1 MKRQESAPC
10 DLQVQS
16 NCNAAHGCITVPV
29 AGRQQVL
36 PAAQTVN
43 VRSACQPGRLRCIPN
58 PCAAMKP
65 NRIPPLLALLA
76 LLSSAGRGSAQGTAF
91 THQGRLTD
99 GANVANGNFDFRSAV
114 FDSSGGATQ
123 IGSTLTNSAV
133 PVGNGLFTLTL
144 DFGTNVFDGSPR
156 WLEIA
161 LRTNGGGAFTALSP
175 RQPITPAPYAVFA
188 ARAGRANTAA
198 FADTADSVSWTSV
211 KNLPAGFADGVD
223 NDTTYSAGLGLTLTP
238 ANTFQVN
245 FGTNGAAT
253 TAARSD
259 HDHFGQAWSGDATRG
274 LSLAT
279 TASAGSGVA
288 GLLGRQGTGSGFSL
302 ITPSGVWGDT
312 SDGSGVLGTTAAIGG
327 DGVRGW
333 QFAPNGSGSGVYGLT
348 ASVNGKGVRGAA
360 YAVTGT
366 NYGVYGQSS
375 SPDGFGVCAAN
386 TAGGVDLKA
395 DGSGVVQSV
404 ASSFFFAPGAALQ
417 RGSSSSALQ
426 VSYYAY
432 GAQVKSG
439 GFVGDATCV
448 LPLTVPAV
456 FYGQNVTVKRFTVF
470 YKCENGANNYLTGT
484 TLSKM
489 TDADTSFSL
498 IGDTANR
505 TSNTASSYSLTP
517 LAGQE
522 LNSSAGALTLTLTFH
537 FANAADFI
545 QIGGV
550 RVELGHD

>member
-1 MKRQESAPC
+1 M
-10 DLQVQS
+10 
-16 NCNAAHGCITVPV
+16 
-29 AGRQQVL
+29 
-36 PAAQTVN
+36 
-43 VRSACQPGRLRCIPN
+43 
-58 PCAAMKP
+58 
-65 NRIPPLLALLA
+65 
-76 LLSSAGRGSAQGTAF
+76 
-91 THQGRLTD
+91 TD

-133 PVGNGLFTLTL
+133 PVGNGLFILTL

-156 WLEIA
+156 WLEVA
-161 LRTNGGGAFTALSP
+161 LRTNGGGAFTVLSP

-188 ARAGRANTAA
+188 ARAGGANTAA
-198 FADTADSVSWTSV
+198 FAGTADRVSWTSV
-211 KNLPAGFADGVD
+211 KNLPAGFADGMD

-259 HDHFGQAWSGDATRG
+259 HDHFGQVWSGDATRG
-274 LSLAT
+274 LSLTT

-312 SDGSGVLGTTAAIGG
+312 SDGSGVLGTTAATGG

-333 QFAPNGSGSGVYGLT
+333 QFATNGS
-348 ASVNGKGVRGAA
+348 
-360 YAVTGT
+360 
-366 NYGVYGQSS
+366 
-375 SPDGFGVCAAN
+375 
-386 TAGGVDLKA
+386 
-395 DGSGVVQSV
+395 GSGVVQSV
-404 ASSFFFAPGAALQ
+404 ASSFFFASGAALQ

-439 GFVGDATCV
+439 DFVGDATCV

-470 YKCENGANNYLTGT
+470 YKCENGANNYITGT

-505 TSNTASSYSLTP
+505 TSNTASNNSLTP

-537 FANAADFI
+537 FANAVDFI